1 VSIASESDAQVFV
14 SKSVINV
21 TLSETLKKA
30 VSDSNSIPM
39 DIDDLQAQAKKR
51 SLQNDVEKNSSQSLR
66 ETHAKKCASV
76 SISSITPQIQAS
88 SR

>member
-39 DIDDLQAQAKKR
+39 DIGDLQAQAKNAPCR
-51 SLQNDVEKNSSQSLR
+51 MM
-66 ETHAKKCASV
+66 
-76 SISSITPQIQAS
+76 
-88 SR
+88 